1 MDQRSRANISR
12 WARDAAIL
20 VVITLFLSGCATAP
34 PAPPTESLDAARD
47 AIASAEQ
54 NDARQYAGSE
64 LDEARQQLERAE
76 TAVGDERMADARR
89 YAERAKVAA
98 ELASAK
104 ADAAKAAEINRQ
116 IRRSAEALKE
126 EMRRTGEQQ

>member
-1 MDQRSRANISR
+1 MDQQNRANVRR

-34 PAPPTESLDAARD
+34 PVAPTESLEAARD

-76 TAVGDERMADARR
+76 AAVSDERMADARR

>member
-1 MDQRSRANISR
+1 MDERDRANISR

-20 VVITLFLSGCATAP
+20 VAVTLFLSGCATPPVAP
-34 PAPPTESLDAARD
+34 TAALDAARG
-47 AIASAEQ
+47 AIISAER
-54 NDARQYAGSE
+54 NDARQYAAAD

-76 TAVGDERMADARR
+76 AAVSKERMADARH
-89 YAERAKVAA
+89 YAERAAVAA

-116 IRRSAEALKE
+116 IHRSVEALKE

>member
-1 MDQRSRANISR
+1 MDQRNRANISR
-12 WARDAAIL
+12 WVRDAAIL
-20 VVITLFLSGCATAP
+20 VGITLLLSGCATPPVAP
-34 PAPPTESLDAARD
+34 TAALDAARG
-47 AIASAEQ
+47 AIISAER
-54 NDARQYAGSE
+54 NDARQYAGAD

-76 TAVGDERMADARR
+76 AAVSKERMADARR
-89 YAERAKVAA
+89 YSERAAVAA

-116 IRRSAEALKE
+116 IRRSAEALEE